1 MTQLQLLFIIL
12 GINKLKMGKLILEL
26 FGLLTPVQKK
36 RFYLLQVL
44 VVITAFFEIV
54 GVASIAPFMALVGD
68 VSILERDNVITSIYQ
83 ISGIRS
89 ASDFVFYLGM
99 LVLITLAIGS
109 MVSAYTTWRVSM
121 FATRTGTEIA
131 SSLFSYYLSREW
143 LFHSSRSSSQ
153 FTKKIANE
161 SNRVTISIILPLMIM
176 NSKIV
181 LVVFL
186 SSLIFIYDPT
196 VAIIGLSFF
205 AISYYLL
212 FRFVR
217 VRLESNGKTVSN
229 MHAERFKLMNQ
240 GFGGIRDILL
250 LGRGEYFEKEFYD
263 TGHYLSEAEGTNNAL
278 HHVPRYFMELVSY
291 GAMISMVLL
300 LLVTYDG
307 NLGFVLP
314 ILAVYALA
322 GLKLLPAL
330 QQIYA
335 SISQI
340 KGNLSAFESIK
351 EDFTDSIRQERPF
364 IRPPEKA
371 NFLFASEIELKDV
384 RFSYPGNELPTLN
397 HLDIIIK
404 ANSTVGI
411 VGPSGSG
418 KSTLVDLIIGLISPD
433 TGGVFVDGNL
443 LTDENIR
450 QWKNNIGYV
459 SQAIFLSEGS
469 ILENIAFGLPV
480 EQIDIAQIDRV
491 LRLSHLEK
499 FVSGLAE
506 GVNTKVGERGV
517 QLSGGQRQ
525 RIGIARALYN
535 DAKIIVFDEATSAL
549 DGVTERAIM
558 DAIDDFSGN
567 KTIIM
572 IAHRL
577 STIKNCDVIFLLENG
592 LVAAHGSY
600 LELSENSKLFK
611 RMSGH

>member
-1 MTQLQLLFIIL
+1 
-12 GINKLKMGKLILEL
+12 
-26 FGLLTPVQKK
+26 
-36 RFYLLQVL
+36 
-44 VVITAFFEIV
+44 
-54 GVASIAPFMALVGD
+54 
-68 VSILERDNVITSIYQ
+68 
-83 ISGIRS
+83 
-89 ASDFVFYLGM
+89 
-99 LVLITLAIGS
+99 
-109 MVSAYTTWRVSM
+109 
-121 FATRTGTEIA
+121 
-131 SSLFSYYLSREW
+131 
-143 LFHSSRSSSQ
+143 
-153 FTKKIANE
+153 
-161 SNRVTISIILPLMIM
+161 
-176 NSKIV
+176 
-181 LVVFL
+181 
-186 SSLIFIYDPT
+186 
-196 VAIIGLSFF
+196 
-205 AISYYLL
+205 
-212 FRFVR
+212 
-217 VRLESNGKTVSN
+217 
-229 MHAERFKLMNQ
+229 
-240 GFGGIRDILL
+240 
-250 LGRGEYFEKEFYD
+250 
-263 TGHYLSEAEGTNNAL
+263 
-278 HHVPRYFMELVSY
+278 MELVSY